1 MNKRLDTK
9 DPAERKL
16 VVFDF
21 ANQLEPGIAIAS
33 TTVQVTLA
41 SGVDATPAA
50 LLDGAATIANDRV
63 LQRVVGGANEAL
75 YQLRCLATDASGLV
89 HLVSTLLPVRNL

>member
-1 MNKRLDTK
+1 MKLDTK

-16 VVFDF
+16 VTFDF

-33 TTVQVTLA
+33 ATLTVTVAQ
-41 SGVDATPAA
+41 GIDADPSA
-50 LLDGAATIANDRV
+50 LLDGASTLANDKV
-63 LQRVVGGANEAL
+63 LQRVAGGVSGTL

-89 HLVSTLLPVRNL
+89 HLISTLLPVRTL